1 MSIDL
6 ASFVQGKLAS
16 LNAESAIDA
25 SIDSRIEKYTE
36 ERSKTVTHRRR
47 GVDRLFHLWSW
58 FDPTYET
65 TEYYDVEV
73 EEEIKFVSRE
83 KLTNQLISPIRTTLK
98 TERTRILEFAKE
110 ETQNIKEYFYEQFD
124 EVDTILTQKANELRE
139 ATTSKQASEKA
150 LKNANSLLKQLE
162 EVKAELAAI
171 LEI

>member
-1 MSIDL
+1 M
-6 ASFVQGKLAS
+6 
-16 LNAESAIDA
+16 
-25 SIDSRIEKYTE
+25 
-36 ERSKTVTHRRR
+36 
-47 GVDRLFHLWSW
+47 
-58 FDPTYET
+58 
-65 TEYYDVEV
+65 
-73 EEEIKFVSRE
+73 
-83 KLTNQLISPIRTTLK
+83 TNQLISPIRTTLK